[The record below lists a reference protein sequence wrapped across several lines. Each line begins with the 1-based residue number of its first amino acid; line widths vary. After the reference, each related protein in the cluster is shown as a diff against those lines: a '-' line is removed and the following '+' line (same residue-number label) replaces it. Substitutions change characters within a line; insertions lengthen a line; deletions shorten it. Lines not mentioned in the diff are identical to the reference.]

1 MERFRWSSLGEE
13 AELVTSVEEL
23 HGLPASSALT
33 VAAFVAERSAIQAS
47 LDALCTR
54 WLWDI
59 APRTAE
65 AIRYALL
72 GEGKR
77 LRAILLLE
85 AYKACGGTDD
95 AHCLAAAVEVVHA
108 YSLVHDDLPCMDDD
122 DVRRGRPTV
131 HRVYGVSIA
140 TAAGL
145 AMVPLA
151 ARSAWHAAK
160 TLGLPDDEAGAVVH
174 DLMSASGGGGM
185 IGGQLLDLQAEGVGL
200 SLDALEKVHRL
211 KTGALIMASVSIG
224 ARAARSTA
232 ARRDAFLRYGSAIG
246 LAFQIADDVLDVTA
260 TTVELG
266 KTAGRDLELN
276 KSTYPAL
283 LGVEGATTR
292 AVALV
297 KEACDALEAEGVLT
311 PTLKAL
317 ACFIVERR
325 S

>member
-1 MERFRWSSLGEE
+1 MIF
-13 AELVTSVEEL
+13 VDEL
-23 HGLPASSALT
+23 HGLPPSSGPS
-33 VAAFVAERSAIQAS
+33 VAAFVAERAAIQAS
-47 LDALCTR
+47 LDALCVR
-54 WLWDI
+54 WLLDI

-85 AYKACGGTDD
+85 AYKACGGVND
-95 AHCLAAAVEVVHA
+95 AHDLAAAVEVVHA

-131 HRVYGVSIA
+131 HKVFGVSIA
-140 TAAGL
+140 MAAGL

-151 ARSAWHAAK
+151 ARGAWHAAK
-160 TLGLPDDEAGAVVH
+160 ALGLPDDEAGAAVH
-174 DLMSASGGGGM
+174 DLMAAAGGGGM
-185 IGGQLLDLQAEGVGL
+185 IGGQLLDLQAESVQL
-200 SLDALEKVHRL
+200 SLDDMERVHRL
-211 KTGALIMASVSIG
+211 KTGALIMAAVSIG
-224 ARAARSTA
+224 ARAARSTPE
-232 ARRDAFLRYGSAIG
+232 RRDAFLRYGAAIG

-283 LGVEGATTR
+283 LGIEGATAR

-297 KEACDALEAEGVLT
+297 QEACNALEGEGVLT
-311 PTLKAL
+311 PTLKRL